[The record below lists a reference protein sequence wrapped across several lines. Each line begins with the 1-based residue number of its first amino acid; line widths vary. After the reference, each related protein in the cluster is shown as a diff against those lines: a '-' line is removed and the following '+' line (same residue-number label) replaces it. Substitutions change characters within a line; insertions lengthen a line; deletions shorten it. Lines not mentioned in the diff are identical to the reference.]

1 MFSKEQIQMAKER
14 VQAVTGIVLPWP
26 VDVVENAQEGICV
39 SIREGSAQIAANG
52 MNDLT
57 RGFFMLSRAVKEKWG
72 ERELSQHRRFS
83 SCGAMVDC
91 SRNAVMKVETVK
103 RYIDQLAALGM
114 NLLMLYTEDTF
125 EVPEYPAFG
134 YLRGGYTQ
142 NELREIDDYADSMG
156 VEMIPCIQ
164 TLAHLA
170 QFLQW
175 QEACHLKDLTD
186 VILID
191 EPETYDFI
199 EAEIRAVSSCVRS
212 KRIHIGMDEA
222 HGVGLGRYYA
232 KHGPT
237 DRFELLNRHLTRVV
251 EICQKYGLEPM
262 MWSDM
267 FFRLG
272 SKKNDYYD
280 MEAVVPQHV
289 IDMLPPVGMCYWD
302 YYHTDEAFYDHML
315 TQHARMGQKTIFAGG
330 NWTWSGF
337 LPQVKKTVASMSAG
351 LRACAWHEVDIVFA
365 TQWGDDGAETNMM
378 LASSLLPIFSEACW
392 QGADCAQSEM
402 ELAGEC
408 LTGVPRAVLEAW
420 GDFTPSAKD
429 ERPGKILLWCD
440 LLYPTVIFG
449 EDDDMDKLIARSR
462 AAVETMKPYRAQM
475 LECEYASLIFET
487 CIAKGEVL
495 ARLRECY
502 LAGDKAY
509 MKSVAEEKL
518 PQMIELYNRLMRVHR
533 ALWERDN
540 KRFGWEVLALR
551 YGATVGRLADVQDEI
566 RRYLAGELPAIV
578 ELDELPRGFAKGGN
592 THCYSNLITPAR
604 DIWL

>member
-1 MFSKEQIQMAKER
+1 MLSKEQILFAKER
-14 VQAVTGIVLPWP
+14 VQAVTGIALPWP
-26 VDVVENAQEGICV
+26 VEVVENAENGVRV
-39 SIREGSAQIAANG
+39 SVKAGCAQIAANAV
-52 MNDLT
+52 NDLT
-57 RGFFMLSRAVKEKWG
+57 RGFFLLSRAVKENWG
-72 ERELSQHRRFS
+72 EHDIAQHRRFS

-142 NELREIDDYADSMG
+142 AELREIDDYAYSMG
-156 VEMIPCIQ
+156 VELVPCIQ

-199 EAEIRAVSSCVRS
+199 EAEIRAASGCVRS

-280 MEAVVPQHV
+280 MEAVVPEHV
-289 IDMLPPVGMCYWD
+289 IETLPPVGMCYWD

-315 TQHARMGQKTIFAGG
+315 TQHARMGQQTIFAGG

-337 LPQVKKTVASMSAG
+337 LPQVKKTVATMSAG
-351 LRACAWHEVDIVFA
+351 LRACARHEVDIVFA
-365 TQWGDDGAETNMM
+365 TMWGDDGAETNTM

-392 QGADCAQSEM
+392 QGADCAQREM

-408 LTGVPRAVLEAW
+408 LTGVPRNVLEAW
-420 GDFTPSAKD
+420 GDFFPSEKD
-429 ERPGKILLWCD
+429 ERPGKILLWSD

-449 EDDDMDKLIARSR
+449 EGDDMEQLLARSR
-462 AAVETMKPYRAQM
+462 SALETMKPYRKE
-475 LECEYASLIFET
+475 LFECEYASLIFET
-487 CIAKGEVL
+487 CIAKGEL
-495 ARLRECY
+495 ISQLRARY

-509 MKSVAEEKL
+509 LESIAEEKL
-518 PQMIELYNRLMRVHR
+518 PELIDLYNKLMRAHR

-551 YGATVGRLADVQDEI
+551 YGATVGRIADVQDEI
-566 RRYLAGELPAIV
+566 RRYLAGEIAAIV
-578 ELDELPRGFAKGGN
+578 ELDAQPRGFAKGGN

>member
-1 MFSKEQIQMAKER
+1 MLTKEQIQFAKER
-14 VQAVTGIVLPWP
+14 VQAVTGIELPWP
-26 VDVVENAQEGICV
+26 VDVVEAQAQTLCV
-39 SIREGSAQIAANG
+39 TIEEVRAVIAAG
-52 MNDLT
+52 EINDLT
-57 RGFFMLSRAVKEKWG
+57 RGFFLLSRAVKEGWKPG
-72 ERELSQHRRFS
+72 SVTQQRHFS

-91 SRNAVMKVETVK
+91 SRNAVMTVEAVK
-103 RYIDQLAALGM
+103 RYIDQMAALGM

-125 EVPEYPAFG
+125 EVPEYPVFG

-142 NELREIDDYADSMG
+142 KELREIDDYAASLG
-156 VEMIPCIQ
+156 VEMVPCIQ

-191 EPETYDFI
+191 DPKTYEFI
-199 EAEIRAVSSCVRS
+199 EAEIRAVSSCVRT

-232 KHGPT
+232 QHGPT
-237 DRFELLNRHLTRVV
+237 DRFELLNRHLSRVV
-251 EICQKYGLEPM
+251 DICKKYELEPM

-280 MEAVVPQHV
+280 KEAIVPDHV
-289 IDMLPPVGMCYWD
+289 IETLPDVGMVYWD

-315 TQHARMGQKTIFAGG
+315 TQHARMGQQTIFAGG

-337 LPQVKKTVASMSAG
+337 LPQVKKTVATMSAG
-351 LRACAWHEVDIVFA
+351 LRACAKHRVDIVVA
-365 TQWGDDGAETNMM
+365 TMWGDDGAETNTM

-392 QGADCAQSEM
+392 QGAQCDPQEAV
-402 ELAGEC
+402 LAGEC
-408 LTGVPRAVLEAW
+408 LTGVPRPVLEAW
-420 GDFTPSAKD
+420 GDFFPSAKD
-429 ERPGKILLWCD
+429 ERPGKMIIWCD
-440 LLYPTVIFG
+440 PLYPTVIFG
-449 EDDDMDKLIARSR
+449 EGDDMQKLTERSL
-462 AAVETMKPYRAQM
+462 AAIETMKPYRESM
-475 LECEYASLIFET
+475 LECRYASLLFEI
-487 CIAKGEVL
+487 CVAKGEML
-495 ARLRECY
+495 ENLRARY
-502 LAGDKAY
+502 LAGDRAY
-509 MKSVAEEKL
+509 LESVAEEKIPAL
-518 PQMIELYNRLMRVHR
+518 LERYNALMRAHR

-540 KRFGWEVLALR
+540 RRFGWEVLSLR

-566 RRYLAGELPAIV
+566 RRYLRGELAAIV
-578 ELDELPRGFAKGGN
+578 ELDAVPRGFAKGGN
-592 THCYSNLITPAR
+592 THCYSTFVTPAR